1 MARRSGRGSPTGSC
15 RRGSARRYSTTRK
28 ACAAMAEPL
37 EPRVSPL
44 EGLLPWILPGGAV
57 SLAEMRFAQQI
68 GVRLRSRVPAYLAG
82 LPLPLE
88 PNRAAIMRTV
98 RVLWLGPDEW
108 LVTAPEGAVPELPTR
123 IARAVAELRAAVTDL
138 SASRAIIEI
147 AGPRARDLLQKGC
160 GLDLHPRAFGP
171 GQCAQTLFARLP
183 VIIDQLSA
191 VPSYRLYVRRSSARW
206 LCEWLIDAAE
216 EFRSS

>member
-1 MARRSGRGSPTGSC
+1 
-15 RRGSARRYSTTRK
+15 
-28 ACAAMAEPL
+28 MAEATEL
-37 EPRVSPL
+37 LASPL
-44 EGLLPWILPGGAV
+44 GGLLPWALPGGLV
-57 SLAEMRFAQQI
+57 SLEEMRFAQQI
-68 GVRLRSRVPAYLAG
+68 GIRLRAPVPAYLAG

-88 PNRAAIMRTV
+88 PNRAASMRTV

-108 LVTAPEGAVPELPTR
+108 LVTAPVGAVPELPTR
-123 IARAVAELRAAVTDL
+123 IARATADLRAAVTDL
-138 SASRAIIEI
+138 SASRTIVEI

-191 VPSYRLYVRRSSARW
+191 APSYRLYVRRSSARW
-206 LCEWLIDAAE
+206 LCDWLIDAAE
-216 EFRSS
+216 EFRFAAGD